1 MKIVISAGGTY
12 GHINPALS
20 LISVLA
26 KNNLGQIFF
35 VSPNKE
41 LKSKLLRQNIKAY
54 FIVNPKI
61 RMNSALAFIRSTVS
75 LITAVCVCFYIL
87 LKLKPHV
94 VVGFG
99 GYAAFPLVFSACI
112 LGIPAAIHEQNVVIG
127 KANRFLSYFVRKVLV
142 SFPETKELLKSRKLA
157 VTGNPI
163 RQDLRIIAKYE
174 ALKYFGLSD
183 DVFTFFIMGG
193 SLGAHKINEKFTEAI
208 ARIKDRKFQA
218 IHISGKDDFEFVRNF
233 YNKIGLKNCVYAFCE
248 EISYFFS
255 AADLIIAR
263 AGGSTIAE
271 ISYFKIPAILI
282 PYPYAG
288 AHQAKN
294 AKTLTISGKAV
305 MIEDEKLEAEILA
318 RYLTDFMAHPGK
330 LSRMKEQYTKK
341 SEITDAAEKI
351 TDEVMKLVKK

>member
-20 LISVLA
+20 LTAVLK
-26 KNNLGQIFF
+26 KNNLAQIFF

-41 LKSKLLRQNIKAY
+41 LEGKLLRQNIKAY

-61 RMNSALAFIRSTVS
+61 RMNSALAFIHSLVS
-75 LITAVCVCFYIL
+75 LITAVCACFYIL

-142 SFPETKELLKSRKLA
+142 SFPETKELLKSKKLV

-174 ALKYFGLSD
+174 ALKYLGLSD
-183 DVFTFFIMGG
+183 GVFTVLVMGG

-208 ARIKDRKFQA
+208 ARIKDMAFQV
-218 IHISGKDDFEFVRNF
+218 IHISGKDDFEFIRNF
-233 YNKIGLKNCVYAFCE
+233 YNKIGLKNCVYTFCE

-288 AHQAKN
+288 AHQAEN

-305 MIEDEKLEAEILA
+305 MIDDENLNTEILSGYLKDFILHQEKLAEMKK
-318 RYLTDFMAHPGK
+318 R
-330 LSRMKEQYTKK
+330 LSEKNNF
-341 SEITDAAEKI
+341 DCAEKVAK
-351 TDEVMKLVKK
+351 EVLSLR